1 MLELMTYEYMWSFT
15 KLLVNLVYIFGCLI
29 ILLYFFGMFYDD
41 YRHWVKKRKFNKYL
55 QERELKEDKK

>member
-1 MLELMTYEYMWSFT
+1 
-15 KLLVNLVYIFGCLI
+15 
-29 ILLYFFGMFYDD
+29 MFYDD

>member
-29 ILLYFFGMFYDD
+29 ILLYFFGMFYEA
-41 YRHWVKKRKFNKYL
+41 YENWRK
-55 QERELKEDKK
+55 ERELNRDKK